1 MVDMSQALADF
12 EQARAENRLRGT
24 TKIDRLKHAVLAPLR
39 ELGIASV
46 EVAFDGYG
54 DSGAVED
61 ISCCDAENQDI
72 ELPDE
77 AVVLLE
83 GDDTAPGETSL
94 RSALEE
100 LTYAAL
106 ELHHPGWENNDGAGG
121 VLEIDVAQGS
131 FMLDCKLRYTAY
143 DDHYDEL

>member
-12 EQARAENRLRGT
+12 ERARAENRVRVT

-39 ELGIASV
+39 ELGITSV

-54 DSGAVED
+54 DSGAIER
-61 ISCCDAENQDI
+61 IFSYIAENQES
-72 ELPDE
+72 ELPEE

-83 GDDTAPGETSL
+83 GDDTARETSL

-121 VLEIDVAQGS
+121 ALEIDVAQGS